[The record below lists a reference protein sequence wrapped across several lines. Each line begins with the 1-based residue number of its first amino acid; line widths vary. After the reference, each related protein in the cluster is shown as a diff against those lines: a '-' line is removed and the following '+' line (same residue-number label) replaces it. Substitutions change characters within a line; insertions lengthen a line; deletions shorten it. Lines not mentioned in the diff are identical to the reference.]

1 MTLELKGD
9 TIMNINPTAMTA
21 LIALLSLIVAVLT
34 LMRNRRGD
42 DQREAAKIA
51 LMDGKLD
58 SIRSGVDDIRVEQKA
73 VQRDISSLNERVAR
87 VEVEV
92 DALKEGHK

>member
-1 MTLELKGD
+1 MSIT
-9 TIMNINPTAMTA
+9 PTV
-21 LIALLSLIVAVLT
+21 LIALLSLIVAALT
-34 LMRNRRGD
+34 LMRSKRGD
-42 DQREAAKIA
+42 DRQDAAKIA

-92 DALKEGHK
+92 DALKEAQK

>member
-1 MTLELKGD
+1 
-9 TIMNINPTAMTA
+9 MNINPTAMTA

-42 DQREAAKIA
+42 DRQDAAKIA

-58 SIRSGVDDIRVEQKA
+58 SIRSGVDDIRVEQRA
-73 VQRDISSLNERVAR
+73 VQRDISNLTERVAR
-87 VEVEV
+87 VEAEV
-92 DALKEGHK
+92 DTLKEERK

>member
-1 MTLELKGD
+1 MSIT
-9 TIMNINPTAMTA
+9 PTV
-21 LIALLSLIVAVLT
+21 LIALLSLIVAALT
-34 LMRNRRGD
+34 LMRSKRGD
-42 DQREAAKIA
+42 DRQDAAKIA

-92 DALKEGHK
+92 DTLKEAQK

>member
-1 MTLELKGD
+1 MSIT
-9 TIMNINPTAMTA
+9 PTV
-21 LIALLSLIVAVLT
+21 LIALLSLIVAALT
-34 LMRNRRGD
+34 LMRSKRGD
-42 DQREAAKIA
+42 DRQDAAKIA

-58 SIRSGVDDIRVEQKA
+58 SIRSGVDDIRIEQKA

-92 DALKEGHK
+92 DTLKEAQK

>member
-1 MTLELKGD
+1 
-9 TIMNINPTAMTA
+9 MNINPTAMTA

-42 DQREAAKIA
+42 DRQDAAKIA

-58 SIRSGVDDIRVEQKA
+58 SIRSGVDDIRVEQRA
-73 VQRDISSLNERVAR
+73 VQRDLSNLSERVAR
-87 VEVEV
+87 VEADV
-92 DALKEGHK
+92 DTLKEERK

>member
-1 MTLELKGD
+1 MSIT
-9 TIMNINPTAMTA
+9 PTV
-21 LIALLSLIVAVLT
+21 LIALLSLIVAALT
-34 LMRNRRGD
+34 LMRSKRGD
-42 DQREAAKIA
+42 DRQEAAKIA

-92 DALKEGHK
+92 DTLKEERK

>member
-1 MTLELKGD
+1 MNVTPATL
-9 TIMNINPTAMTA
+9 TAI
-21 LIALLSLIVAVLT
+21 IALLSLIVAAMSLA
-34 LMRNRRGD
+34 RNKRGD
-42 DQREAAKIA
+42 DRQDAAKIA

-73 VQRDISSLNERVAR
+73 VQRDISSLNERIAR

-92 DALKEGHK
+92 DILKEERK

>member
-1 MTLELKGD
+1 
-9 TIMNINPTAMTA
+9 MNINPTAITA

-42 DQREAAKIA
+42 DRQDAAKIA

-58 SIRSGVDDIRVEQKA
+58 SIRSGVDDIRVEQRA
-73 VQRDISSLNERVAR
+73 VQRDLSSLSERVAR
-87 VEVEV
+87 VEADV
-92 DALKEGHK
+92 DTLKEERK

>member
-1 MTLELKGD
+1 
-9 TIMNINPTAMTA
+9 MNINPTSMTA

>member
-1 MTLELKGD
+1 MSIT
-9 TIMNINPTAMTA
+9 PTV
-21 LIALLSLIVAVLT
+21 LIALLSLIVAALT
-34 LMRNRRGD
+34 LMRSKRGD
-42 DQREAAKIA
+42 DRQDAAKIA

-92 DALKEGHK
+92 DALKEERK

>member
-1 MTLELKGD
+1 MSIT
-9 TIMNINPTAMTA
+9 PTV
-21 LIALLSLIVAVLT
+21 LIALLSLIVAALT
-34 LMRNRRGD
+34 LLRSKRGD
-42 DQREAAKIA
+42 DRQDAAKIA

-92 DALKEGHK
+92 DTLKEAQK

>member
-1 MTLELKGD
+1 
-9 TIMNINPTAMTA
+9 MNITPATLTAI
-21 LIALLSLIVAVLT
+21 IALLSLIVAAMSLS
-34 LMRNRRGD
+34 RNKRGD

>member
-1 MTLELKGD
+1 
-9 TIMNINPTAMTA
+9 MNISSTTLTAI
-21 LIALLSLIVAVLT
+21 IALLSLIVAAMSLA
-34 LMRNRRGD
+34 RNRRGD

>member
-1 MTLELKGD
+1 
-9 TIMNINPTAMTA
+9 MNITPTMLTTV
-21 LIALLSLIVAVLT
+21 IALLSLIVAAMSLS
-34 LMRNRRGD
+34 RYKKGD

-73 VQRDISSLNERVAR
+73 VQRDISNLNERIAR

-92 DALKEGHK
+92 DILKEEHK